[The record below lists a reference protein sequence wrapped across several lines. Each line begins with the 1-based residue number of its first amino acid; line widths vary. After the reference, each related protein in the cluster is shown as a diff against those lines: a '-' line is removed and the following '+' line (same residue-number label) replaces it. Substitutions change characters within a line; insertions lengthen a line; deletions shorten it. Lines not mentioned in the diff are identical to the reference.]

1 MTRGRAHVGTVHAVP
16 GRRRDSRS
24 SPRSADRRG
33 EDPLTVLGL
42 AAGAGERDIHAARRR
57 LAKRAH
63 PDAGGS
69 VEQMQRVNDAADAAL
84 RELARPPRPAPSRRP
99 PPRRTPRHGPGPV
112 RHDHPSF
119 TVEALPAETFEALLV
134 VASWFGDLI
143 DDDPPYAL
151 EVALTEP
158 YGGWCRLDVVPDAG
172 ASTVSI
178 AVAGANGHPMP
189 SVDAVRDAFVDGLN
203 RLDWSALD
211 Q

>member
-1 MTRGRAHVGTVHAVP
+1 MHPVP
-16 GRRRDSRS
+16 GRRRSRS
-24 SPRSADRRG
+24 SPRRG

-42 AAGAGERDIHAARRR
+42 PAAATERDIQDARRR

-69 VEQMQRVNDAADAAL
+69 VEQMQRINDAADAAL
-84 RELARPPRPAPSRRP
+84 RDLAAPRRPAPGQTRRPQSPSSRSRPPRPAP
-99 PPRRTPRHGPGPV
+99 GPI

-134 VASWFGDLI
+134 VASWLGDLI

-158 YGGWCRLDVVPDAG
+158 LGGWCRLDVVPDAG

-178 AVAGANGHPMP
+178 AVAGAAGHPVP
-189 SVDAVRDAFVDGLN
+189 SIDAVRDAFVDGLN

-211 Q
+211 S

>member
-1 MTRGRAHVGTVHAVP
+1 MP
-16 GRRRDSRS
+16 GRRRSRS
-24 SPRSADRRG
+24 SPRHG

-42 AAGAGERDIHAARRR
+42 PADATERDVQDARRR
-57 LAKRAH
+57 LAKHAH

-84 RELARPPRPAPSRRP
+84 RDLAAPRHAASRPTRRPQSPSPRTRPPRPA
-99 PPRRTPRHGPGPV
+99 PGPV

-158 YGGWCRLDVVPDAG
+158 LGGWCRLDVVPDAG

-178 AVAGANGHPMP
+178 AVAGAPGHPLP
-189 SVDAVRDAFVDGLN
+189 SIDAVRDAFVDGLN

-211 Q
+211 S